1 MGARQHLRCV
11 RIQRAI
17 VDVQT
22 ERDGRCESEI
32 LLRRSHCG
40 IGKEEGACNQG
51 ANYHGVPTTQ
61 KSGVAHEAREDGAK
75 DAAGVRDQVV
85 APLVVWA
92 SLAGVGVAAREVSR
106 EEDVEERVGEPD
118 QGPGEPDQKSAEG
131 ELFGRKEAAKMGNE
145 LAKAEAALLAM
156 GRGDGSAGVEG
167 LDCDRSV
174 STILGCH
181 ALKPLDNVFVAT
193 LAEEEFGSLMEADDC
208 DS

>member
-1 MGARQHLRCV
+1 M
-11 RIQRAI
+11 
-17 VDVQT
+17 
-22 ERDGRCESEI
+22 
-32 LLRRSHCG
+32 
-40 IGKEEGACNQG
+40 
-51 ANYHGVPTTQ
+51 
-61 KSGVAHEAREDGAK
+61 
-75 DAAGVRDQVV
+75 
-85 APLVVWA
+85 
-92 SLAGVGVAAREVSR
+92 AGVGVAAREVSR

-118 QGPGEPDQKSAEG
+118 QGPGEPDQKSAED

-156 GRGDGSAGVEG
+156 GRGDGPAGVEG